1 MSDIALCPRIQ
12 CQCPTI
18 IDREKNMGHC
28 PKCEYAFC
36 IYCRSG
42 YHGLDPCRIDSK
54 EKRQLIQEYMSA
66 DANRKHDLE
75 KRYGRIQMRRMVD
88 TLLDDQYLRDNA
100 SKCPNCNTFIQKTE
114 GCNKMTCLKCNTYFC
129 YLCGAR
135 LSRENP
141 YGHYSER
148 SSKCF
153 NQLFEGAN
161 DPFIE
166 ADLHEIEGD
175 DSDDDFLVVE
185 DA

>member
-1 MSDIALCPRIQ
+1 MVFCSQNILDAINVLYPY
-12 CQCPTI
+12 PLYTI
-18 IDREKNMGHC
+18 FR
-28 PKCEYAFC
+28 
-36 IYCRSG
+36 
-42 YHGLDPCRIDSK
+42 
-54 EKRQLIQEYMSA
+54 
-66 DANRKHDLE
+66 
-75 KRYGRIQMRRMVD
+75 
-88 TLLDDQYLRDNA
+88 
-100 SKCPNCNTFIQKTE
+100 
-114 GCNKMTCLKCNTYFC
+114 CNTYFC

-185 DA
+185 DANGLLRLL